1 LNCSF
6 KKSKKPGII
15 LPLEGLTKPQ
25 KILNLSKLGYF
36 SFIAD
41 IYGEGNYP
49 KTTLKRVKVLAIT
62 KQTTKLTKRIAL
74 ALEQLVK
81 SGANQIIL

>member
-1 LNCSF
+1 LRID
-6 KKSKKPGII
+6 KASKDIA
-15 LPLEGLTKPQ
+15 TD
-25 KILNLSKLGYF
+25 LSKLGYF

-62 KQTTKLTKRIAL
+62 KQTTKLTKKEL
-74 ALEQLVK
+74 H
-81 SGANQIIL
+81 

>member
-1 LNCSF
+1 L
-6 KKSKKPGII
+6 KPKDIA
-15 LPLEGLTKPQ
+15 TD
-25 KILNLSKLGYF
+25 LSKLGYF

-41 IYGEGNYP
+41 IYGEELSKDNAEAGKGAGYYKTNY
-49 KTTLKRVKVLAIT
+49 KAYKK
-62 KQTTKLTKRIAL
+62 IAL

>member
-1 LNCSF
+1 M
-6 KKSKKPGII
+6 
-15 LPLEGLTKPQ
+15 
-25 KILNLSKLGYF
+25 GYF

-41 IYGEGNYP
+41 IYGELS

-62 KQTTKLTKRIAL
+62 KQTTKLTKKIAL

-81 SGANQIIL
+81 SGANQIILWL